1 MNEIKI
7 FENPEFGRMRTME
20 IDGALWFVGKDVALI
35 LGYSNTGKAISAH
48 VENDDRQF
56 VMINIADSQNGNVLK
71 GASRT
76 TVINES
82 GLYSLILS
90 SKLPTAKR
98 FKQWVTSEVLPS
110 IRKTGSYSANMTA
123 MEMIAQLAD
132 NAVKTER
139 TLADHDKRIS
149 ELEKRP
155 VFDAEEVFREGM
167 SYSTIDYSQ
176 QKIIKILVMI
186 RALELCPN
194 VRDYRRYRDSNM
206 NRIYA
211 ALRKKYNIPS
221 YRDILVRD
229 YADARLFIEN
239 FIFER

>member
-7 FENPEFGRMRTME
+7 FENPEFGRMRTIE
-20 IDGALWFVGKDVALI
+20 IDGVIWFAGKDVAII
-35 LGYSNTGKAISAH
+35 LGYSNPRDAVYRYVDTSDKVVGKLDTLGGMQKST
-48 VENDDRQF
+48 F
-56 VMINIADSQNGNVLK
+56 
-71 GASRT
+71 
-76 TVINES
+76 INES

-167 SYSTIDYSQ
+167 SYSTIDYTQ

-194 VRDYRRYRDSNM
+194 ARDYRQYRDSNM

-239 FIFER
+239 FIIER